1 MFGQVMSVVLSF
13 LGISAFAKDKEG
25 KSFMLSTQKE
35 QLKNKYGDKF
45 LTEFEKDL
53 AEFEKSGKAAEEAVT
68 DEVRAQLEADRDKNA
83 KDLKEAREKIK
94 ALDATIVEKDAE
106 IAKMAKEDTGDK
118 GVVINGG
125 AADMTK
131 KFKPDM
137 SLNMNK
143 YLEAAHYGRPEAASY
158 TGNDTID
165 TEELHKEFGRYISS
179 QKMEIF
185 RSLMGTTSSL
195 QYMTTMI
202 TDKFEV
208 RATHSHITSVLQ
220 SFTPQWTPK
229 GKTKFTPLTIKQYPM
244 KINVEII
251 PSDLIDE
258 VLGYLYDEN
267 LDPKDMPIVR
277 YIIEQLVKPKLDEER
292 EMAFAVGQYQ
302 EPTQGEDGK
311 FIANDANQVCDG
323 YLTQLCRIKQGDN
336 KEGINLLF
344 DGKTFGA
351 GDALVTDVENAVD
364 QVAPLYKNKKL
375 TIHADPDFIL
385 KYSRAYRDKYKTTKN
400 EDGEK
405 VKVDY
410 TKFVFEGLEG
420 MRGSGA
426 FFITPKEN
434 FRHLMSRNPQNQ
446 KLRMATQDYAAK
458 IYGEWR
464 EGVGFWLA
472 EAIFA
477 YLPTE
482 LVNKLAPGSEEE
494 KGSSGLQGGGL

>member
-344 DGKTFGA
+344 DGKTFGT